1 MSMPDSNQNEPS
13 KMRKLLDGGG
23 AGTSPLSR
31 LPRGAAG
38 ASSSK
43 KAEKPVVS
51 APKKDAPKKPL
62 FSSKPKTEKPK
73 AQVMA
78 QSTREAKTS
87 SSGSKFLP
95 IFWTVASV
103 ISMLVNIGV
112 VIALLVVVQLLGGTK
127 SALAFAQSQANGLL
141 GGLHENFVKMD
152 EASIMT
158 TIPIDQ
164 MIPVQFSLNVSGPT
178 DVVLS
183 KDVSITGALV
193 TVNTGGLNINN
204 ARANI
209 VLPAG
214 TVLPISIQNLVVPVD
229 QQVRAAFDVPVN
241 IPLSTTELHEPFV
254 GLQKVVEPYYC
265 LLQPSVL
272 VNGEDVCLNAPPLL
286 PSAAP
291 AETTTP

>member
-1 MSMPDSNQNEPS
+1 MPDSNQNGPS
-13 KMRKLLDGGG
+13 KMKKLLDGGEG
-23 AGTSPLSR
+23 ESPLSR

-38 ASSSK
+38 APSK
-43 KAEKPVVS
+43 KAEKPAVS
-51 APKKDAPKKPL
+51 APKKDAPKKSL
-62 FSSKPKTEKPK
+62 FSSKSKAEKPK
-73 AQVMA
+73 V
-78 QSTREAKTS
+78 EAKAKPVKETKTNSTS
-87 SSGSKFLP
+87 NKVLP

-103 ISMLVNIGV
+103 ISLLVNIGV
-112 VIALLVVVQLLGGTK
+112 VIILLVVVQLLGGTR
-127 SALAFAQSQANGLL
+127 SAIAFAQSQANGLL
-141 GGLHENFVKMD
+141 GGLHQNFVKMD

-241 IPLSTTELHEPFV
+241 IPLNATELHEPFV

-272 VNGEDVCLNAPPLL
+272 VNGDDVCLNAPPLL
-286 PSAAP
+286 PIASP
-291 AETTTP
+291 SETTAP